1 VYTIDSNIL
10 IYHLQGDKRVADQ
23 LELWLLGGERL
34 FISSVTRLELLAAP
48 ALRIDEEERIK
59 ELLSFFVLMPVD
71 LQIADAAAR
80 LKRRY
85 RLPMGDSIIAAT
97 AFLTD
102 SPLVTRNLRDFR
114 RIKEIRVQPL

>member
-10 IYHLQGDKRVADQ
+10 IYHLQGDENVGDQ
-23 LELWLLGGERL
+23 LESWLLKGERL

-48 ALRIDEEERIK
+48 ALRADEEKEIK

-71 LQIADAAAR
+71 LQIADAAAKF
-80 LKRRY
+80 KRTY
-85 RLPMGDSIIAAT
+85 RLPIGDSIIAAT
-97 AFLTD
+97 AFLTA

-114 RIKEIRVQPL
+114 RIREIRVQPL